1 MSDLSS
7 ALDKVSYKHLCE
19 LRLRENCPVI
29 VNMAGENYYLGRDGV
44 TGTKES
50 ALVVSRGFLQ
60 SVIHRL
66 SNNSMYTISDQLIDG
81 YVTVSGGIRVG
92 VCGEVVSI
100 DGKVKSIKNISSM
113 NFRFPHSIKN
123 CSLPIYN
130 YIVKNGNVKNTLII
144 SPPGMGKTTLLRD
157 LIYQISTK
165 ENLLNILVIDER
177 QELAEIF
184 NGKESFKINN
194 IDVISNST
202 KKFAF
207 NNGIRSMNPSVII
220 TDEIDLCRD
229 INDIR
234 NAMTCGVSVIASIHA
249 SSVFDLKK
257 KPLFLDILNDK
268 LFDRFIV
275 LSAQGGVGTID
286 GIYDENLTLIGY

>member
-1 MSDLSS
+1 MLEKYLMSDLSS

-257 KPLFLDILNDK
+257 KT
-268 LFDRFIV
+268 
-275 LSAQGGVGTID
+275 TIFR
-286 GIYDENLTLIGY
+286 YSK